1 MTKTKETILRRI
13 EKEINRDF
21 PIFQEEK
28 ILD

>member
-1 MTKTKETILRRI
+1 MTKTKESILKKV

-28 ILD
+28 ILE